1 MYDTI
6 LVPVDLAHPGKAQ
19 AMLAAA
25 RALANKGAEVIL
37 TNVIEDIPTYVA
49 AEMPAGILEKS
60 RAAATEE
67 LQNLAENSGL
77 NARVETRIGHVSTAI
92 LAMAE
97 AENVDCIIV
106 ASHKPGL
113 QDYFLGSTAARIVR
127 HAKCAVHVLR

>member
-37 TNVIEDIPTYVA
+37 ANVIEDIPTYVA
-49 AEMPAGILEKS
+49 VEMPAGILEKS
-60 RAAATEE
+60 REAARKELEE
-67 LQNLAENSGL
+67 IAEHSGL
-77 NARVETRIGHVSTAI
+77 KPRIETRIGHVSTAI
-92 LAMAE
+92 LEMAE
-97 AENVDCIIV
+97 QEKVDCIIV

-113 QDYFLGSTAARIVR
+113 QDYFLGSTAARVVR